1 MTSVALRSDYADPA
15 EGGRN
20 GGQPGP
26 VLGTA
31 RLILRPPAP
40 RDWPAFH
47 AFMMSPRAAA
57 FGSHGDLARAF
68 RSFAAELGHW
78 QIFGIGMWAVTRAGD
93 DTARALIGPW
103 TPPDWPE
110 PEVGWMVLDPA
121 AEGTGLATEAAQAAI
136 ADAFGRL
143 GWPTVVS
150 YVAPGND
157 RSIRLARK
165 LGAVHDPAAPQ
176 PVPDTPVLVFR
187 HPLPAVAA

>member
-1 MTSVALRSDYADPA
+1 MTAPALDTTPA
-15 EGGRN
+15 RASGDDG
-20 GGQPGP
+20 
-26 VLGTA
+26 L
-31 RLILRPPAP
+31 RLTTPRLTLRPPAP
-40 RDWPAFH
+40 QDWPAFH
-47 AFMMSPRAAA
+47 AFMMSDRATA
-57 FGSHGDLARAF
+57 FGSHGNLGRAF

-78 QIFGIGMWAVTRAGD
+78 QIFGIGMWAVTWTGD

-103 TPPDWPE
+103 CPPDWPE
-110 PEVGWMVLDPA
+110 REVGWMVLDPA

-150 YVAPGND
+150 YVAPGNH

-176 PVPDTPVLVFR
+176 PVPATPVLVFR
-187 HPLPAVAA
+187 HPVRHPEPAVAA